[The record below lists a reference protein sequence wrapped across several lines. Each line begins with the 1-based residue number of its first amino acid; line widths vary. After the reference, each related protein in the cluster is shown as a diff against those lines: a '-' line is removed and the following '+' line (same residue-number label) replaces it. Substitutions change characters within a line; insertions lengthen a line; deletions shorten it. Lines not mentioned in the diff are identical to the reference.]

1 MYAIQSRKQSL
12 DLMNPSFITSDS
24 FENPTG
30 SMPRDSIST
39 TRATRFPFGSPFGS
53 TFATTATAKAA
64 AVAAAALFASSALFA
79 PAAAHAQ
86 GGAARVSSSAANVRP
101 AAGAET
107 GAPRNVT
114 GTATG
119 TATSTATATGTT
131 VVAQAADGGAV
142 DPDDLLMPTTD
153 SQQNLPSVQ
162 LNSQIVFQVLAAEIA
177 LQRGQAAPAYQ
188 TYLSLARDTKDPRMA
203 QRATEIAVNA
213 QSISDALTAAR
224 LWHEYAPT
232 SQQASQLDATL
243 LVLNGYLDEA
253 RPLLQSQLDS
263 VPQEQ
268 RPEAIL
274 ALQTLVSRG
283 PDKVGGVRVLR
294 GLLSADMTRPEA
306 NTAIGRQEL
315 LANDVPAARTSFTTA
330 LKLKPDYAPAALMLA
345 QMSADDRHTA
355 ISMVG
360 AYAKQHPKEHDARFL
375 LAQLYL
381 ADNQVDAARK
391 EFDTLHKANANDP
404 APLFALGLLS
414 LQANNSKDAE
424 KYFTSYAD
432 LADKS
437 TANNSSAPGSAAPN
451 ANANANAPSV
461 SRIDGGP
468 AYLYLAQIAA
478 ARNDAK
484 AADGWLQ
491 KVSPIS
497 TQYVAAQIARAELLS
512 AQKRYDDA
520 LAILSNVR
528 PRTDREAL
536 GLGRADAAVL
546 MRAGRYKLA
555 EQHLGALLQLVPDD
569 PDLMYDYAMAAE
581 RNGHYKRMEE
591 ELRRLIVIQPNNAQA
606 YNALG
611 YSLADRNERLPE
623 ADKLVQKALSLAPDD
638 PYITDSAGWVKFR
651 LGDKDQAVTLLK
663 RAYQLQPNAEIG
675 AHLADVLW
683 SQGKQDDARAVLR
696 AAQKLDPTDDTLIET
711 MNRLKVLPQ

>member
-30 SMPRDSIST
+30 SMPRDSVST
-39 TRATRFPFGSPFGS
+39 TRALRS
-53 TFATTATAKAA
+53 TFATTATAKATA
-64 AVAAAALFASSALFA
+64 VAVAAFFASSALFA
-79 PAAAHAQ
+79 PAVAHAQ
-86 GGAARVSSSAANVRP
+86 GSAARVSGPAVATP
-101 AAGAET
+101 AAASP
-107 GAPRNVT
+107 A
-114 GTATG
+114 
-119 TATSTATATGTT
+119 ATSPAGAAPVAAT
-131 VVAQAADGGAV
+131 VAQAADGGAA
-142 DPDDLLMPTTD
+142 DPDDLLMPATD
-153 SQQNLPSVQ
+153 SQQNLPNVQ

-224 LWHEYAPT
+224 LWHEYAPA

-263 VPQEQ
+263 VSQEQ
-268 RPEAIL
+268 RPDAIL
-274 ALQTLVSRG
+274 ALQTLISRG
-283 PDKVGGVRVLR
+283 PDKVGGVKALR
-294 GLLSADMTRPEA
+294 GLLSGDMNRPEA

-315 LANDVPAARTSFTTA
+315 LVNDVPAARTSFTAA

-381 ADNQVDAARK
+381 ADNQIDAARK

-424 KYFTSYAD
+424 KYFTSYSD
-432 LADKS
+432 LADKG
-437 TANNSSAPGSAAPN
+437 TASNSGAPGSSA
-451 ANANANAPSV
+451 ANAGANAPSV

-478 ARNDAK
+478 ARNDMK

-497 TQYVAAQIARAELLS
+497 MQYVAAQIARAELLS

-520 LAILSNVR
+520 LAILSGVR

-536 GLGRADAAVL
+536 ALGRADAAVL

-591 ELRRLIVIQPNNAQA
+591 ELRRLIVIQPDNAQA

-663 RAYQLQPNAEIG
+663 RAYQIQPNAEIG